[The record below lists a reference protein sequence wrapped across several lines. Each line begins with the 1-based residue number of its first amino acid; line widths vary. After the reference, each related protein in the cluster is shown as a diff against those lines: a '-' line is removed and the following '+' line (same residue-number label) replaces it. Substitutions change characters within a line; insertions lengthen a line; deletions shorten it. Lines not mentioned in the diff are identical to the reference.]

1 MDKVITVEYSFR
13 RFDDGLEMM
22 EVEAEA
28 TTYDVETDE
37 RIVLGGA
44 IGYVFKPYGSV
55 RGWRDAV
62 CAADAVSG
70 DVVYTLTSLEEHHN
84 GFTPGVF
91 VLDSIEIHE
100 QYRNQNYG
108 QRFMEVMMEDLFFLD
123 VDLIGL
129 TPGFY
134 TPSATEEQKKWNPRL
149 VAFYKRLGFELVE
162 TDVDEGDVND
172 GKGDRSACII
182 HGAYG

>member
-1 MDKVITVEYSFR
+1 MSNHVTVDYSFR
-13 RFDDGLEMM
+13 RFEEGLEMM

-28 TTYDVETDE
+28 STYDVETDE

-44 IGYVFKPYGSV
+44 IGYIFKPYGSE

-62 CAADAVSG
+62 YAADAVSG
-70 DVVYTLTSLEEHHN
+70 DVEYILSSLEGDHA
-84 GFTPGVF
+84 GFTQGVF
-91 VLDSIEIHE
+91 VLGNIEIDKR
-100 QYRNQNYG
+100 YRNRNYG

-162 TDVDEGDVND
+162 TGVDEGMVMV
-172 GKGDRSACII
+172 KWE
-182 HGAYG
+182 